1 MALSL
6 RRIPFTL
13 LWATLSGASLLGTS
27 AMAVV
32 PIDQQTLQSWQN
44 QSSKRPLLLDVRTKE
59 EFAEGH
65 IPGAINISHDQLIK
79 RLAEIGDDRRLPVV
93 VYCQSGRRAALAEA
107 ELEKAGFDHVYH
119 LSGDYQGW
127 VKSKQTVIK

>member
-1 MALSL
+1 MTLS
-6 RRIPFTL
+6 RRSLMLPL
-13 LWATLSGASLLGTS
+13 LWSCLCGAALFGSN

-32 PIDQQTLQSWQN
+32 PIDQQTLQSWQK

-93 VYCQSGRRAALAEA
+93 VYCQTGRRAALAEA
-107 ELEKAGFDHVYH
+107 ELEKAGFSHVYH

-127 VKSKQTVIK
+127 VKSKQAVTK

>member
-107 ELEKAGFDHVYH
+107 ELEKAGFGHVYH
-119 LSGDYQGW
+119 LSGDYPGW
-127 VKSKQTVIK
+127 VKGRPITQP